1 MDVSFTI
8 ATQTVSFQIAAVL
21 INQTMIVNF
30 SSVSDTLTSSFF
42 VGKTLNDIVLIANGT
57 EMITVAQ
64 CTKSSTASDTISLV
78 DSLGGNGNVK
88 AIVGFS

>member
-30 SSVSDTLTSSFF
+30 TSVSDTLTSSFF

-57 EMITVAQ
+57 EMITVSQ
-64 CTKSSTASDTISLV
+64 CTKATTASNTITLT
-78 DSLGGNGNVK
+78 DSLGGTGNVK